1 MNKGLI
7 NIQWEKVEEYSEE
20 EITYFL
26 FVEGKTLDAICKIRN
41 INKETAKRH
50 IIEGKIKYGILAK
63 SENEEELLK
72 NISRAGKGD
81 KLEIIN
87 SLEKEM
93 KSKLISYIKNNYVEM
108 YPKEKETAIWII
120 GELKE
125 ISCNDILLKSSV
137 HKFVNVR
144 RMAISAMG
152 KIGDK
157 SLELPLM
164 RALDDENPQVVLYA
178 INGLIKIKSEKAYD
192 KINNILVNT
201 SKEYIKRAALRYMD
215 EINSNGQGE

>member
-7 NIQWEKVEEYSEE
+7 NLQWDKIESYSEE

-26 FVEGKTLDAICKIRN
+26 FLEGKGIEAICKIRN
-41 INKETAKRH
+41 ITKEIAQSH

-63 SENEEELLK
+63 SENEKELLR
-72 NISRAGKGD
+72 NISKAGKND

-87 SLEKEM
+87 SIGEGM
-93 KSKLISYIKNNYVEM
+93 KNNLINYIKNNYVEM

-125 ISCNDILLKSSV
+125 ISCKDILLKASV

-144 RMAISAMG
+144 RMAISAMS
-152 KIGDK
+152 KIEDI
-157 SLELPLM
+157 SLEMPLI
-164 RALDDENPQVVLYA
+164 RALEDENPQVVLYA
-178 INGLIKIKSEKAYD
+178 ITGLSKLNSEKAYD
-192 KINNILVNT
+192 KIKVILET
-201 SKEYIKRAALRYMD
+201 SPKEYLKRAALKYM
-215 EINSNGQGE
+215 EEFEKWRI